1 MQALEMA
8 TRNIKTN
15 APDNPANPLGTLQ
28 SGALLLAKALQKFPA
43 LADAAQVLAA
53 IGGDE
58 SAGQS
63 QAQGG
68 QKYNDTVDFMGTPV
82 EIVDGTGDIE
92 GHKIYVS
99 PDGKIVAD
107 DKGQV
112 MGRIENGKFVVIDE
126 GQAGQLEQNKMAGRG
141 TA

>member
-15 APDNPANPLGTLQ
+15 APDNPANPLGALQ

-58 SAGQS
+58 SAGQA
-63 QAQGG
+63 AQGG
-68 QKYNDTVDFMGTPV
+68 QKYNGTVDFMGTPV
-82 EIVDGTGDIE
+82 GIKDGVGDIE
-92 GHKIYVS
+92 GHKVYVS
-99 PDGKIVAD
+99 PDGKVVAD
-107 DKGQV
+107 DKGKIL
-112 MGRIENGKFVVIDE
+112 GRVESGKFVVIDKN
-126 GQAGQLEQNKMAGRG
+126 QAAQLEQNKMAERG
-141 TA
+141 AE